1 LPSAKIF
8 HNVKAWN
15 INFDK
20 KEKVLD
26 ERNFK
31 KKSLTLGVRDVGDDV
46 GRNILIK
53 GDSVQQ
59 FASIICRKKRVKFY
73 PKRVKFNPKKGQHFS
88 FDLKIDSY

>member
-31 KKSLTLGVRDVGDDV
+31 TKSLTLGVRDVGDDV

-59 FASIICRKKRVKFY
+59 FATIICRKKGSNFTQ
-73 PKRVKFNPKKGQHFS
+73 KRVKFNPKKGQF
-88 FDLKIDSY
+88 FF

>member
-1 LPSAKIF
+1 MYQKYTFYKSIVKLASAKIF
-8 HNVKAWN
+8 HNVKASN

-26 ERNFK
+26 ERNFV
-31 KKSLTLGVRDVGDDV
+31 KKSLTLGVRVVGEDV

-59 FASIICRKKRVKFY
+59 FATIICRKKRVKF
-73 PKRVKFNPKKGQHFS
+73 NPTKG
-88 FDLKIDSY
+88 